1 MLFTKTFYIKAWQ
14 RIRDKTAMSKIGM
27 QKAVARFTERVSE
40 LKGDGDIY
48 KYPQILLELENEVK
62 NFKAVLID
70 LIDGVEVAAKCEPH
84 SAILLPIKASL
95 ERAKYL
101 ESDTTTSTSLLGNQ
115 SKSSIFKN
123 LTSQINLFSPPALTN
138 QSTVIPET
146 QINQYLLNYESI
158 ITEAKSCHDQ
168 HVSKVQKE
176 VISVWVLKLSL
187 LNDLKVDKSKLEN
200 KRLYYDSVRK
210 KSKFSVKRNENDTED
225 KEIMKSF
232 EDLELYEAKYIQK
245 MKDQVTQESKSQV
258 QIGMKQFLKLQ
269 NQNRL
274 EINKILEKTFLE
286 QSETSGSNPD
296 DSGIQ
301 NTSLTNSQVSF
312 SRDFEDTMPRSQN
325 LNGTVL
331 YSYQAGLDDVLS
343 IQSGENITILDN
355 SLQDGWSAA
364 WQPRT
369 QRHGYVPSSYV
380 LIDETAE

>member
-1 MLFTKTFYIKAWQ
+1 MGLKQQPNVNLIHDFEK
-14 RIRDKTAMSKIGM
+14 
-27 QKAVARFTERVSE
+27 FTEKSSKSIFFSK
-40 LKGDGDIY
+40 LD
-48 KYPQILLELENEVK
+48 
-62 NFKAVLID
+62 F
-70 LIDGVEVAAKCEPH
+70 H

-101 ESDTTTSTSLLGNQ
+101 ESDNTPSTSLLTNR
-115 SKSSIFKN
+115 SKSSLLKN
-123 LTSQINLFSPPALTN
+123 LASQINLFSPPALTN
-138 QSTVIPET
+138 QSTAIPET

-158 ITEAKSCHDQ
+158 LTEAKSCHDQ

-176 VISVWVLKLSL
+176 IISVWVLKLSL
-187 LNDLKVDKSKLEN
+187 LNDLKTDKSKLEN

-210 KSKFSVKRNENDTED
+210 KSKFSVKRSENDTED

-258 QIGMKQFLKLQ
+258 QSGIKLFLNLENK
-269 NQNRL
+269 NRL
-274 EINKILEKTFLE
+274 EINKILEKAFLE

-343 IQSGENITILDN
+343 IENCQKRINTSVCTFLISFLTFLYSIRRKSHN
-355 SLQDGWSAA
+355 TGQHSTRRLECSLAA
-364 WQPRT
+364 KD
-369 QRHGYVPSSYV
+369 S
-380 LIDETAE
+380 TAWLCA